1 LLARRPV
8 PVIMISSLTTLGADI
23 TLDALERGAM
33 DYVAKPQDA
42 RQAVLLG
49 EELARKI
56 RAVAGADVHRIL
68 EIRRQNKQRLAN
80 LPRPATP
87 SKPAAEPTPSELANL
102 CVAIGISTGGPPA
115 LTRLFETL
123 APPMPPI
130 VVVQHMPPNF
140 TKSLA
145 WRLNSMSALSI
156 KEAQHNDL
164 LQPNQVLIAPGG
176 AHVLLR
182 RRGSSVRVAIDDGPA
197 VSGHKPSVD
206 VLMRTAAEVFGP
218 KLLGVIMTGMGHD
231 GAAGCKAIRAAG
243 GYVLGQDEATS
254 DVYGMNKVAFVE
266 GNVDRQFALDE
277 AAAQIRAQVRRLG
290 SLPHTPSAGISPS
303 PVLS

>member
-1 LLARRPV
+1 MA
-8 PVIMISSLTTLGADI
+8 G
-23 TLDALERGAM
+23 LDVR
-33 DYVAKPQDA
+33 
-42 RQAVLLG
+42 
-49 EELARKI
+49 
-56 RAVAGADVHRIL
+56 RIL
-68 EIRRQNKQRLAN
+68 EIRRQNKQRLAK
-80 LPRPATP
+80 LPRPGASSKPVPEATP
-87 SKPAAEPTPSELANL
+87 GELDNL

-156 KEAQHNDL
+156 KEAQNNDL

-176 AHVLLR
+176 SHLLLR
-182 RRGSSVRVAIDDGPA
+182 RRGTSARVAIDDGPA

-206 VLMRTAAEVFGP
+206 VMMRTAAEIFGSR
-218 KLLGVIMTGMGHD
+218 LLGIIMTGMGHD
-231 GAAGCKAIRAAG
+231 GAAGCKTIRAAG

-266 GNVDRQFALDE
+266 GNVDRQFALDD
-277 AAAQIRAQVRRLG
+277 AAALIRATQADGQSPPTLSV
-290 SLPHTPSAGISPS
+290 GIPQS